1 VIQVV
6 TLEALCDLWFLKTCP
21 IIHLAAHL
29 PAEGDLLLRRE
40 NLIADDEP
48 SACRPSL
55 LRLAKKVVAHGLA
68 QGGADDF
75 RPDMRRHR
83 LDDVAYGPGL
93 PYSALMPTVRIS
105 LP

>member
-40 NLIADDEP
+40 NLIADDEQSVDRPKP
-48 SACRPSL
+48 STAGEKGCR
-55 LRLAKKVVAHGLA
+55 HG

-75 RPDMRRHR
+75 RPICGDTGWVTTPMD
-83 LDDVAYGPGL
+83 LDFPI
-93 PYSALMPTVRIS
+93 PP
-105 LP
+105 